1 MRVID
6 LRSVLWYG
14 NGREIFGQWAQEMVD
29 LSNMP
34 RAEQVEPSSYFDT
47 SGLEA
52 GDYQLTLRRE
62 GGEWQ
67 MFPLRI
73 R

>member
-1 MRVID
+1 MRPIRNYITT
-6 LRSVLWYG
+6 L
-14 NGREIFGQWAQEMVD
+14 EAAI
-29 LSNMP
+29 
-34 RAEQVEPSSYFDT
+34 DT
-47 SGLEA
+47 SGLDV

-67 MFPLRI
+67 MFPLRV